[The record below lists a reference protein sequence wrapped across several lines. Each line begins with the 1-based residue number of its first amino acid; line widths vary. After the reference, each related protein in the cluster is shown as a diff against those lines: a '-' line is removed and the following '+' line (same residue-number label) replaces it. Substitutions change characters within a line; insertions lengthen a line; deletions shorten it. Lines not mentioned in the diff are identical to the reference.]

1 MFFLQVSTNSG
12 FSWNTLLLGEEDWWF
27 LGEVV
32 LRSVIMFIIS
42 LASLRII
49 GKRGIMQGVFEIV
62 VIITLGSAA
71 GDPMFYRKV
80 GLLPAILVFVMI
92 IMMYKL
98 VNYLVARNKKF
109 EHLIEGS
116 HVKLISDGKFI
127 IKNFSHED
135 LSKDEFFSDL
145 RLKNISQLGQVQS
158 AYVEASG
165 EISVFFFPDHE
176 VKYGLNILPEK
187 LKEQIDKIAE
197 EGMYSCSF
205 CGHTGL
211 LTPGNNHTCPECNKQ
226 QWTKSSKNKRVV

>member
-1 MFFLQVSTNSG
+1 MFFLQTATNSG
-12 FSWNTLLLGEEDWWF
+12 FSWHNLLLGEEDWWF
-27 LGEVV
+27 LGEVI
-32 LRSVIMFIIS
+32 LRSAIMFIIS

-80 GLLPAILVFVMI
+80 GLLPAIVTFAMVI
-92 IMMYKL
+92 VMYKL
-98 VNYLVARNKKF
+98 VNYFVARNKKF

-116 HVKLISDGKFI
+116 HIKLIDDGKFI
-127 IKNFSHED
+127 LKNFTHED

-165 EISVFFFPDHE
+165 EISVFFFADQE

-187 LKEQIDKIAE
+187 LKERSNEITVEA
-197 EGMYSCSF
+197 MYSCSF
-205 CGHTGL
+205 CGYTEL
-211 LTPGNNHTCPECNKQ
+211 LLPGNTHKCPDCGKQ
-226 QWTKSSKNKRVV
+226 EWTKSSKNKRVV